1 MRQVF
6 SETGRAYVVG
16 LTGPPG
22 AGKSTVVDELIRVVR
37 ESGARVAVLAIDPN
51 SPFTGGAVLG
61 DRIRMMRHAGDL
73 DVYIRSMGAR
83 GHLGGLSVAAR
94 NTIQLLDAAGF
105 DIILVETV
113 GVGQSELEI
122 ADAADTTVLVVQP
135 GSGDEVQ
142 AIKAGIME
150 VADIF
155 VVNKGDHPQ
164 AEKTVADI
172 RDLLKMDL
180 AAREWVPPV
189 VKTVALHNRG
199 VEDLWMRVQ
208 QHRRYLEKS
217 GELQRRRT
225 RRLEQEIVDIAVGR
239 LRERVL
245 APRTETGA
253 FREALAQV
261 AARTESP
268 YEVADRLLSA
278 ESGR

>member
-180 AAREWVPPV
+180 APREWVPPV